1 MIQHHGAAELRERAR
16 RTADR
21 LAGEAETAQ
30 SVKIMCIAVHCY
42 ISGVP
47 HRIDSFET
55 MMDELQARSDVAFM
69 RGCDILD
76 WYVAQQ
82 G

>member
-1 MIQHHGAAELRERAR
+1 
-16 RTADR
+16 
-21 LAGEAETAQ
+21 
-30 SVKIMCIAVHCY
+30 
-42 ISGVP
+42 VP